1 MQVTERLLGSVLIVS
16 ADARALGGR
25 DRLRALEVLSEGDRQ
40 RLRAMSEVR
49 ADDRADAFLTGRL
62 LVQLGL
68 ERLSADLLPSD
79 LLPSDL
85 LPSDRLASDRLSSD
99 LLPTD
104 LEMGSTLPDGLHA
117 IRKRGTHLE
126 GGERGLAP
134 VAELEVVCSNCGST
148 THGKPSMPGLPVLV
162 SLAYAGMTVFVALA
176 SVDDV
181 SALGIDVEE
190 LRIDD
195 DSASARP
202 AGPLPISGAGAGP
215 DADPDRHAA
224 LPAPWGDTVDP
235 ALDLERWTAVEA
247 VLKADG
253 RGLRVDSSLVRF
265 EPGEGRADGDEH
277 ARVAGEEASYRIHRA
292 VAERFL
298 VAVATRRSDPEGSR
312 MRVPVSEEAGSPS
325 L

>member
-1 MQVTERLLGSVLIVS
+1 MQMTERLLGSVLIVS

-25 DRLRALEVLSEGDRQ
+25 DRLRALEVLSEGDRH

-68 ERLSADLLPSD
+68 ERLSADHFASD
-79 LLPSDL
+79 LL
-85 LPSDRLASDRLSSD
+85 A
-99 LLPTD
+99 TD
-104 LEMGSTLPDGLHA
+104 LEMGSTLPDGVHA

-126 GGERGLAP
+126 SGERGLAP
-134 VAELEVVCSNCGST
+134 VAALEVVCSNCGST
-148 THGKPSMPGLPVLV
+148 THGKPSMPGLPVLI
-162 SLAYAGMTVFVALA
+162 SLAYAGTTVFVALA
-176 SVDDV
+176 SADDV

-190 LRIDD
+190 LRIDE

-202 AGPLPISGAGAGP
+202 AGALPISGAGPG
-215 DADPDRHAA
+215 ADPDRDAA
-224 LPAPWGDTVDP
+224 PRAPSGDAVDP
-235 ALDLERWTAVEA
+235 ALDLEWWTAVEA

-298 VAVATRRSDPEGSR
+298 VAVATRKPDRETSL
-312 MRVPVSEEAGSPS
+312 VSEPANEGAESPS

>member
-1 MQVTERLLGSVLIVS
+1 MTERLLGSVLIVS

-40 RLRAMSEVR
+40 RLRTMSEVR

-68 ERLSADLLPSD
+68 ERLSADRLPT
-79 LLPSDL
+79 
-85 LPSDRLASDRLSSD
+85 DRLASDRHA
-99 LLPTD
+99 TD
-104 LEMGSTLPDGLHA
+104 LEMGSTLPDGLYA

-126 GGERGLAP
+126 SGERGLAP
-134 VAELEVVCSNCGST
+134 VAALEVVCSNCGST
-148 THGKPSMPGLPVLV
+148 THGKPNMPGLPVLI
-162 SLAYAGMTVFVALA
+162 SLAYAGTTVFVALA
-176 SVDDV
+176 SVDHV
-181 SALGIDVEE
+181 SALGIDAEE
-190 LRIDD
+190 VRIDD

-202 AGPLPISGAGAGP
+202 AGALPISGAGPG
-215 DADPDRHAA
+215 ADPDRDAA
-224 LPAPWGDTVDP
+224 PRAPSGDAVDP
-235 ALDLERWTAVEA
+235 ALDLEWWTAVEA

-298 VAVATRRSDPEGSR
+298 VAVATK
-312 MRVPVSEEAGSPS
+312 EAGSGR
-325 L
+325 